1 MATIETG
8 PRDAVSRRVRR
19 LRVPLA
25 MTDFTTLARTIVLA
39 GWVYLALPAAFAE
52 RPPAPEAAPAAAA
65 DSSQGGFTTVVGR
78 VLDADGAA
86 VDTAGV
92 ELLSA
97 DGTVL
102 ARCDVGDDGHFYVQ
116 HGSTHSAAVL
126 QPAEVQVIAV
136 GHVTRRVDLST
147 GRSDLSDDDRY
158 VRMDVVLASGRAF
171 DVVVVDW
178 ERSPLSGARVEV
190 RRRFDRPSMWEP
202 PPLGAVTTDGSGA
215 GRMEDLPASGL
226 AEATVHLPGLED
238 WFRTTVDLAEPRV
251 TLAVPRP
258 SSLRVE
264 LPVSAIQ
271 EKRPLFLLALS
282 ERYPKTAYAE
292 VDAEGV
298 ATLSP
303 LREGD
308 VVGLGLLSSD
318 GRVSWLAGRTAVPAA
333 SIPALLRV
341 DSIAGPSH
349 WTGPRARPNEP
360 ENRVRFDLV
369 DADGAPLAL
378 FRAGSLAP
386 WGLTASWRKGGRSGA
401 SKVLFQNQWSSESA
415 LEGEFAVP
423 AEPPFDVTLRWQRIE
438 IATATIK
445 GTRDRWKVAWD
456 PTTRLRPL
464 RSVRFLDVGLPEPH
478 GGWTVELRRCGRR
491 ERFFA
496 HPDHR
501 FDGVPIVGELP
512 PGRYEY
518 AVDSPRAGK
527 ACGTLEV
534 TADGPDAMDVEFH
547 GLGAATVRFEAE
559 APVISL
565 ALLRRGGAALP
576 GVGAHFAVEGP
587 PGTFAFDRVLAGE
600 YDLVAKLLLPDGA
613 LAVRVAEGRRVDPD
627 SMADLGEIEWRGT
640 STAGP
645 RLRRSPSAHGVE
657 AIVRTGDRCLF
668 AGAFAPGD
676 ALQVPAGREI
686 RIQVEPT
693 RAGGANGYE
702 LVLPVSAGPSIVEF

>member
-1 MATIETG
+1 
-8 PRDAVSRRVRR
+8 
-19 LRVPLA
+19 
-25 MTDFTTLARTIVLA
+25 MTDLTTLARTTILA
-39 GWVYLALPAAFAE
+39 GCALAALSSAFAD
-52 RPPAPEAAPAAAA
+52 RPPATEGPPAAAA

-78 VLDADGAA
+78 VLDADGATVA
-86 VDTAGV
+86 TAGV

-102 ARCDVGDDGHFYVQ
+102 AQCEVGDDGHFHVQ
-116 HGSTHSAAVL
+116 HDSTRSVAVL

-147 GRSDLSDDDRY
+147 GRNELSDDDRY

-190 RRRFDRPSMWEP
+190 RRRFDRPPMWEP

-238 WFRTTVDLAEPRV
+238 WFRTTIDLAEPRV
-251 TLAVPRP
+251 TLVVPRP

-264 LPVSAIQ
+264 LPADAPLEQ
-271 EKRPLFLLALS
+271 RPLYLLALS

-292 VDAEGV
+292 VDTDGV

-308 VVGLGLLSSD
+308 VVALGLLSSD
-318 GRVSWLAGRTAVPAA
+318 GRVGWLAGRTVVSAA
-333 SIPALLRV
+333 STPAVLRV

-349 WTGPRARPNEP
+349 WTGPRARPSE
-360 ENRVRFDLV
+360 RVDRVPLDLV
-369 DADGAPLAL
+369 DADGAPLTL
-378 FRAGSLAP
+378 AGAGFLAP
-386 WGLTASWRKGGRSGA
+386 VGLTASWRKGARSGVA
-401 SKVLFQNQWSSESA
+401 RVLFQNQWSSESA
-415 LEGEFAVP
+415 LVGELAVP

-438 IATATIK
+438 IATATID
-445 GTRDRWKVAWD
+445 GTRDPWKVAWD
-456 PTTRLRPL
+456 PETRLRPL
-464 RSVRFLDVGLPEPH
+464 RSVRFREVGLPEPH
-478 GGWTVELRRCGRR
+478 GGWTVDLRRCGRR

-501 FDGVPIVGELP
+501 FEGAPIVGELP

-518 AVDSPRAGK
+518 GVDSPRAGK
-527 ACGTLEV
+527 ACGTLDV
-534 TADGPDAMDVEFH
+534 TADGPDAVDVEFH

-587 PGTFAFDRVLAGE
+587 PGTFAFHGVLAGE
-600 YDLVAKLLLPDGA
+600 YDLVAKLLLPDGV
-613 LAVRVAEGRRVDPD
+613 LAVRVAEGRRVDAETI
-627 SMADLGEIEWRGT
+627 ADLGEIEWRGSST
-640 STAGP
+640 SGP
-645 RLRRSPSAHGVE
+645 RLRRSPSSHGVE
-657 AIVRTGDRCLF
+657 AIVLSGDRCLF
-668 AGAFAPGD
+668 AGPFAPGD
-676 ALQVPAGREI
+676 ALQVPAGSEV

-693 RAGGANGYE
+693 RAGGADGYE